1 MRKETFNLGV
11 IGAGGFARFAVS
23 EFLKVPGV
31 TLRAVYDSNRDNA
44 EWMHAS
50 LNGIVIAESFE
61 AVLNDPAI
69 DLLYIATPPYLHYP
83 QSKAGLLHGK
93 HVICEK
99 PAALRPEQAQE
110 LSLLAETKNLLFVVN
125 LMQRYNPLY
134 KAVQQVIQKKI
145 LGEFLHG
152 YFENYASDE
161 SLTKQHWFWNEEQSG
176 GIFIE
181 HGVHFFDMFDGWFG
195 EGQII
200 SSQKILRPGTTNVY
214 DRVQAVTMYGGGLVN
229 FYHGF
234 DQPKIMDRQ
243 ELRLQFEKGDITLFE
258 WVPTKIHLNA
268 IGTDEDILALKNIFP
283 ETDITIEELFKPV
296 KIAKGRFKNICVQQ
310 RIKMWTQHPPGKLAV
325 YQNLLQS
332 MLSDQLRWLNDCNH
346 NRVITGNN
354 AVSSVQTAASAEN
367 MATCLNAEI

>member
-1 MRKETFNLGV
+1 MRKETFTLGV
-11 IGAGGFARFAVS
+11 IGAGGFARFAVN

-31 TLRAVYDSNRDNA
+31 VVRAVYDSNRKNA
-44 EWMHAS
+44 ELIQS
-50 LNGIVIAESFE
+50 QLNGAVVADSFDS
-61 AVLNDPAI
+61 VLNDPAI

-110 LSLLAETKNLLFVVN
+110 LSELAGTKNLLFVVN

-134 KAVQQVIQKKI
+134 EAVQQVIQKKI

-161 SLTKQHWFWNEEQSG
+161 SLTKQYWFWNEEQSG

-181 HGVHFFDMFDGWFG
+181 HGVHFFDMFDGWLG
-195 EGQII
+195 EGKVI

-214 DRVQAVTMYGGGLVN
+214 DRVQAITMYGGGLVN

-258 WVPTKIHLNA
+258 WVPTKIHLNI
-268 IGTDEDILALKNIFP
+268 IGTDEDILAIKNIFP
-283 ETDITIEELFKPV
+283 ETDIRIEELFKPV

-310 RIKMWTQHPPGKLAV
+310 RIKMWTKNPQGKLTV
-325 YQNLLQS
+325 YQHLLQS
-332 MLSDQLRWLNDCNH
+332 MLTDQLRWLNDRDH
-346 NRVITGNN
+346 KRIISEKN
-354 AVSSVQTAASAEN
+354 AVSSVQMAASAEN